1 MKIDQIKS
9 KFEDSF
15 EFKSSGDESEDEN
28 QNVENKEEKGS
39 GEFIYCIHI
48 FRKIKI
54 FGFLSNCSSTYNQCL
69 NNT

>member
-1 MKIDQIKS
+1 MKIEQCES
-9 KFEDSF
+9 KLEDSF

-39 GEFIYCIHI
+39 EENLKYSHM

-54 FGFLSNCSSTYNQCL
+54 FGFLSNCSSTYN
-69 NNT
+69 